1 MLVSKSDC
9 YLDLILIQYLTN
21 STNLQIV
28 RRQCRVAKQS
38 CGAFFQLDPKPGS
51 SCDSDSGRSDQ
62 WAEKEPGKEFQQK
75 SELAD
80 TAAIHEM
87 EWRRKKQGK
96 KESE

>member
-1 MLVSKSDC
+1 MQS
-9 YLDLILIQYLTN
+9 
-21 STNLQIV
+21 
-28 RRQCRVAKQS
+28 RVDKHS
-38 CGAFFQLDPKPGS
+38 CCAFFQLDPKPGS
-51 SCDSDSGRSDQ
+51 SCDSDSGRSPQ